1 MTVLC
6 YGLRIMVLQT
16 GRSRAPA
23 CQVSRLT
30 SLHFKFLLT
39 TSLNLRHE
47 RPWFLAPELNWEYR
61 SCLGSLSA
69 SIRWAWP
76 VYLRFRSISISV
88 IGARPLLLY
97 ILSFDTLSFHVIFI
111 VSLGCRIIYAFSF
124 FTCVLY
130 TVHVSAPYNRVERT
144 IALYT
149 LNFTRRPHDGYP
161 TASLAASHKLRSLSP
176 FER

>member
-23 CQVSRLT
+23 CQVLRLT

-39 TSLNLRHE
+39 TSLNLRRG
-47 RPWFLAPELNWEYR
+47 RPWFLVPELNWEYR

-69 SIRWAWP
+69 SIRWTCP
-76 VYLRFRSISISV
+76 VHLRFHSISISV

-97 ILSFDTLSFHVIFI
+97 ISSFDTLSFHVIFI
-111 VSLGCRIIYAFSF
+111 ISLRCRIIYAFSF

-130 TVHVSAPYNRVERT
+130 TVHVLAPYTAYGSLKVLRLIE
-144 IALYT
+144 IFILSF
-149 LNFTRRPHDGYP
+149 LN
-161 TASLAASHKLRSLSP
+161 L
-176 FER
+176 